1 MNRVVH
7 KLRIGG
13 VSKDQLLRQLYLN
26 GVQLNPAAQDLFA
39 NDLFTIEAMPVS
51 LEVHELAV
59 EDLGLA
65 LGGTNHEVVKAAA
78 LLGLA
83 PCPLE
88 VAPQFRLQ
96 YMGQAEGH
104 IGSPETKNCAPPG
117 SITVI
122 SVPLSDDYE
131 TPKGFYLRKISGT
144 LWLRGYRSDDEH
156 IWSGKDRLA
165 FCSATSAA

>member
-13 VSKDQLLRQLYLN
+13 VSKDQLLRQLDLK
-26 GVQLNPAAQDLFA
+26 GVQLNSAAQDLFA
-39 NDLFTIEAMPVS
+39 HDLFTTEATPVN

-65 LGGTNHEVVKAAA
+65 RGGTNQEVVKAAA
-78 LLGLA
+78 ILGLA

-88 VAPQFRLQ
+88 VAPHLRLQ
-96 YMGQAEGH
+96 YIGQPEGH
-104 IGSPETKNCAPPG
+104 IGHPETKNCAPPG
-117 SITVI
+117 SMTVI

-144 LWLRGYRSDDEH
+144 LWLRGYRSDNEY
-156 IWSGKDRLA
+156 IWSAKDRLA
-165 FCSATSAA
+165 FCRASSAA